1 MKAWWTQAS
10 ENNAKVVKPKAV
22 AYYRHSAQDRQENS
36 VEIQQDQ
43 VREWAEQNGVEII
56 EEFSDRGKSGL
67 TAEGRPAFTEM
78 VDNWVKNRSDFDYI
92 LCLDVS
98 RWGRFQ
104 DIDMS
109 ATYSADCRRHGKEVI
124 YTTIGKPKE
133 NDPLYPV
140 YVQFER
146 YRAAQYSSELSVK
159 VFRGCVKIAEQG
171 YWAGGHPPYGFKRL
185 LLNESREPVQI
196 LKPGERK
203 SIQNQRVTLTPGRTE
218 QIQTIQRIFKEFV
231 KQLCHE
237 DEIASS
243 LNEDGIQS
251 PGGQYWDVGKVRR
264 ILMNEEYIGTM
275 VYNKTRQK
283 LKKPTKINPREDWVR
298 SPGAFEPIISAE
310 LFSQAQRM
318 IQQRLRRYRPEEML
332 KRLCGHV
339 EKAGMLRPSQIRAE
353 ELLASPTT
361 YAKHF
366 GSLDAA
372 YQKTCNL
379 TQIES
384 DVYDKISQ
392 IVPHVDRHDDFLV
405 IDRRFTVIVQP
416 SMPLE
421 YGYSHYWYFSPDVR
435 GVVDITLGVPV
446 SKESPHEILGYMIF
460 PRLLMKQRGIRLF
473 GSSEFYLDMYGHR
486 DLDFIKQLMR

>member
-171 YWAGGHPPYGFKRL
+171 YWAGGHP
-185 LLNESREPVQI
+185 
-196 LKPGERK
+196 
-203 SIQNQRVTLTPGRTE
+203 
-218 QIQTIQRIFKEFV
+218 
-231 KQLCHE
+231 
-237 DEIASS
+237 
-243 LNEDGIQS
+243 
-251 PGGQYWDVGKVRR
+251 
-264 ILMNEEYIGTM
+264 LMVLS
-275 VYNKTRQK
+275 VY
-283 LKKPTKINPREDWVR
+283 
-298 SPGAFEPIISAE
+298 
-310 LFSQAQRM
+310 
-318 IQQRLRRYRPEEML
+318 
-332 KRLCGHV
+332 C
-339 EKAGMLRPSQIRAE
+339 
-353 ELLASPTT
+353 
-361 YAKHF
+361 
-366 GSLDAA
+366 
-372 YQKTCNL
+372 
-379 TQIES
+379 
-384 DVYDKISQ
+384 
-392 IVPHVDRHDDFLV
+392 
-405 IDRRFTVIVQP
+405 
-416 SMPLE
+416 
-421 YGYSHYWYFSPDVR
+421 
-435 GVVDITLGVPV
+435 
-446 SKESPHEILGYMIF
+446 
-460 PRLLMKQRGIRLF
+460 
-473 GSSEFYLDMYGHR
+473 
-486 DLDFIKQLMR
+486 